1 MILEIK
7 MNNKEYQ
14 VIIERGILNKS
25 SSYLSA
31 NSLDIKNRK
40 TLILTDDGIPVQYVD
55 ILKENIANQ
64 NNDNVFVYTIKQ
76 GEESKSFA
84 NYSSIIDYLID
95 NEFTRTDCVIAL
107 GGGVVGDLA
116 GFVSATYM
124 RGIAFY
130 NIPTTLLAQVD
141 SSIGG
146 KTAIDKKGYKNLV
159 GAFYP
164 PEKVLIDP
172 NVLSTL
178 DKRQFMAGL
187 VEALKMGLTSDK
199 ELYELIKNSNNIY
212 KDIDTVIEKALLV
225 KKDVVE
231 KDPHEKHLRKILNFG
246 HTIGHAIESS
256 GKFNLLHGECV
267 GIGLLYMTPVNL
279 QNEIKDV
286 LVKYN
291 LPTKESIANTITNDD
306 LFKYISLDKKR
317 SNKDITIVEVKEPGT
332 FEINKISLDEIKNYL

>member
-1 MILEIK
+1 MVLDIIMK
-7 MNNKEYQ
+7 DKEYQ
-14 VIIERGILNKS
+14 VIIERGILNKAS
-25 SSYLSA
+25 SVLGF
-31 NSLDIKNRK
+31 DKK
-40 TLILTDDGIPVQYVD
+40 TSKILIVTDDGIPVKYVD
-55 ILKENIANQ
+55 TLKNNIINTNS
-64 NNDNVFVYTIKQ
+64 NNTVFVYTIKQ
-76 GEESKSFA
+76 GEESKSFI
-84 NYSSIIDYLID
+84 NYSSILDYLID
-95 NEFTRTDCVIAL
+95 NEFTRTDTVIAL

-124 RGIAFY
+124 RGISFI
-130 NIPTTLLAQVD
+130 NIPTTLLSQVD

-172 NVLSTL
+172 NVLATL

-199 ELYELIKNSNNIY
+199 DLYELIKTSNDIY
-212 KDIDTVIEKALLV
+212 KDIDIVIEKALRV

-267 GIGLLYMTPVNL
+267 GIGLLYMVPTDL
-279 QNEIKDV
+279 EEEIKDV
-286 LVKYN
+286 LIKYN
-291 LPTKESIANTITNDD
+291 LPTKSDIENTISKED

-317 SNKDITIVEVKEPGT
+317 SNKDITIIEVKVPGT
-332 FEINKISLDEIKNYL
+332 FEINKINLEEIKNYL

>member
-1 MILEIK
+1 MVLDIIMK
-7 MNNKEYQ
+7 DKEYQ
-14 VIIERGILNKS
+14 VIIERGILNKAS
-25 SSYLSA
+25 SVLGF
-31 NSLDIKNRK
+31 DKK
-40 TLILTDDGIPVQYVD
+40 TSKILIVTDDGIPVKYVD
-55 ILKENIANQ
+55 TLKNNIISTNS
-64 NNDNVFVYTIKQ
+64 NNTVFVYTIKQ
-76 GEESKSFA
+76 GEESKSFI
-84 NYSSIIDYLID
+84 NYSSILDYLID
-95 NEFTRTDCVIAL
+95 NEFTRTDTVIAL

-124 RGIAFY
+124 RGISFI
-130 NIPTTLLAQVD
+130 NIPTTLLSQVD

-172 NVLSTL
+172 NVLATL

-199 ELYELIKNSNNIY
+199 DLYELIKTSNDIY
-212 KDIDTVIEKALLV
+212 KDIDIVIEKALRV

-267 GIGLLYMTPVNL
+267 GIGLLYMVPTDL
-279 QNEIKDV
+279 EEEIKAV
-286 LVKYN
+286 LIKYN
-291 LPTKESIANTITNDD
+291 LPTKSDIENTISKED

-317 SNKDITIVEVKEPGT
+317 SNKDITIIEVKVPGT
-332 FEINKISLDEIKNYL
+332 FEINKINLEEIKNYL

>member
-1 MILEIK
+1 MVLDIIMK
-7 MNNKEYQ
+7 DKEYQ
-14 VIIERGILNKS
+14 VIIERGILNKAS
-25 SSYLSA
+25 SVLGF
-31 NSLDIKNRK
+31 DKK
-40 TLILTDDGIPVQYVD
+40 TSKILIVTDDGIPVQYVD
-55 ILKENIANQ
+55 TLKKNIINSNS
-64 NNDNVFVYTIKQ
+64 NNTVFVYTIKQ
-76 GEESKSFA
+76 GEESKSFI
-84 NYSSIIDYLID
+84 NYSSILDYLID
-95 NEFTRTDCVIAL
+95 NEFTRTDTVIAL

-124 RGIAFY
+124 RGISFI
-130 NIPTTLLAQVD
+130 NIPTTLLSQVD

-172 NVLSTL
+172 NVLATL

-199 ELYELIKNSNNIY
+199 DLYELIKTSNDIY
-212 KDIDTVIEKALLV
+212 KDIDIVIEKALRV

-267 GIGLLYMTPVNL
+267 GIGLLYMVPTDL
-279 QNEIKDV
+279 EEEIKAV
-286 LVKYN
+286 LIKYN
-291 LPTKESIANTITNDD
+291 LPTKSDIENIISKED

-317 SNKDITIVEVKEPGT
+317 SNKDITIIEVKVPGT
-332 FEINKISLDEIKNYL
+332 FEINKINLEEIKNYL

>member
-1 MILEIK
+1 MVLDIIMK
-7 MNNKEYQ
+7 DKEYQ
-14 VIIERGILNKS
+14 VIIERGILNKAGS
-25 SSYLSA
+25 VLGF
-31 NSLDIKNRK
+31 DKK
-40 TLILTDDGIPVQYVD
+40 TSKILIVTDDGIPVQYVD
-55 ILKENIANQ
+55 TLKNNIINTNS
-64 NNDNVFVYTIKQ
+64 NNTVFVYTIKQ
-76 GEESKSFA
+76 GEESKSFI
-84 NYSSIIDYLID
+84 NYSSILDYLID
-95 NEFTRTDCVIAL
+95 NEFTRTDTVIAL

-124 RGIAFY
+124 RGISFI
-130 NIPTTLLAQVD
+130 NIPTTLLSQVD

-172 NVLSTL
+172 NVLATL

-199 ELYELIKNSNNIY
+199 DLYELIKTSNDIY
-212 KDIDTVIEKALLV
+212 KDIDIVIEKALRV

-267 GIGLLYMTPVNL
+267 GIGLLYMVPTDL
-279 QNEIKDV
+279 EEEIKSV
-286 LVKYN
+286 LIKYN
-291 LPTKESIANTITNDD
+291 LPTKSDIENTISKEA

-317 SNKDITIVEVKEPGT
+317 SNKDIAIIEVKVPGT
-332 FEINKISLDEIKNYL
+332 FEINKINLEEIKNYL

>member
-1 MILEIK
+1 MVLDIIMK
-7 MNNKEYQ
+7 DKEYQ
-14 VIIERGILNKS
+14 VIIERGILNKAS
-25 SSYLSA
+25 SVLGF
-31 NSLDIKNRK
+31 DKK
-40 TLILTDDGIPVQYVD
+40 TSKILIVTDDGIPVQYVD
-55 ILKENIANQ
+55 TLKNNIINTNS
-64 NNDNVFVYTIKQ
+64 NNTVFVYTIKQ
-76 GEESKSFA
+76 GEESKSFI
-84 NYSSIIDYLID
+84 NYSSILDYLID
-95 NEFTRTDCVIAL
+95 NEFTRTDTVIAL

-124 RGIAFY
+124 RGISFI
-130 NIPTTLLAQVD
+130 NIPTTLLSQVD

-172 NVLSTL
+172 NVLATL

-199 ELYELIKNSNNIY
+199 DLYELIKTSNDIY
-212 KDIDTVIEKALLV
+212 KDIDIVIEKALRV

-267 GIGLLYMTPVNL
+267 GIGLLYMVPSDL
-279 QNEIKDV
+279 EEEIKAV
-286 LVKYN
+286 LIKYN
-291 LPTKESIANTITNDD
+291 LPTKSDIENTISKED

-317 SNKDITIVEVKEPGT
+317 SNKDITIIEVKVPGT
-332 FEINKISLDEIKNYL
+332 FEINKINLEEIKNYL

>member
-1 MILEIK
+1 MVLDIIMK
-7 MNNKEYQ
+7 DKEYQ
-14 VIIERGILNKS
+14 VIIERGILNKAS
-25 SSYLSA
+25 SVLGF
-31 NSLDIKNRK
+31 DKK
-40 TLILTDDGIPVQYVD
+40 TSKILIVTDDGIPVQYVD
-55 ILKENIANQ
+55 TLKNNIISTNS
-64 NNDNVFVYTIKQ
+64 NNTVFVYTIKQ
-76 GEESKSFA
+76 GEESKSFI
-84 NYSSIIDYLID
+84 NYSSILDYLID
-95 NEFTRTDCVIAL
+95 NEFTRTDTVIAL

-124 RGIAFY
+124 RGISFI
-130 NIPTTLLAQVD
+130 NIPTTLLSQVD

-172 NVLSTL
+172 NVLATL

-199 ELYELIKNSNNIY
+199 DLYELIKTSNDIY
-212 KDIDTVIEKALLV
+212 KDIDIVIEKALRV

-267 GIGLLYMTPVNL
+267 GIGLLYMVPTDL
-279 QNEIKDV
+279 EEEIKAV
-286 LVKYN
+286 LIKYN
-291 LPTKESIANTITNDD
+291 LPTKSDIENTISKED

-317 SNKDITIVEVKEPGT
+317 SNKDITIIEVKVPGT
-332 FEINKISLDEIKNYL
+332 FEINKINLEEIKNYL

>member
-1 MILEIK
+1 MVLDIIMK
-7 MNNKEYQ
+7 DKEYQ
-14 VIIERGILNKS
+14 VIIERGILNKAS
-25 SSYLSA
+25 SVLGF
-31 NSLDIKNRK
+31 DKK
-40 TLILTDDGIPVQYVD
+40 TSKILIVTDDGIPVKYVD
-55 ILKENIANQ
+55 TLKNNIINTNS
-64 NNDNVFVYTIKQ
+64 NNTVFVYTIKQ
-76 GEESKSFA
+76 GEESKSFI
-84 NYSSIIDYLID
+84 NYSSILDYLID
-95 NEFTRTDCVIAL
+95 NEFTRTDTVIAL

-124 RGIAFY
+124 RGISFI
-130 NIPTTLLAQVD
+130 NIPTTLLSQVD

-172 NVLSTL
+172 NVLATL

-199 ELYELIKNSNNIY
+199 DLYELIKTSNDIY
-212 KDIDTVIEKALLV
+212 KDIDIVIEKALRV

-267 GIGLLYMTPVNL
+267 GIGLLYMVPTDL
-279 QNEIKDV
+279 EEEIKAV
-286 LVKYN
+286 LIKYN
-291 LPTKESIANTITNDD
+291 LPTKSDIENIISKED

-317 SNKDITIVEVKEPGT
+317 SNKDITIIEVKVPGT
-332 FEINKISLDEIKNYL
+332 FEINKINLEEIKNYL

>member
-1 MILEIK
+1 MVLDIIMK
-7 MNNKEYQ
+7 DKEYQ
-14 VIIERGILNKS
+14 VIIERGILNKAS
-25 SSYLSA
+25 SVLGF
-31 NSLDIKNRK
+31 DKK
-40 TLILTDDGIPVQYVD
+40 TSKILIVTDDGIPVQYVD
-55 ILKENIANQ
+55 TLKNNIINSNS
-64 NNDNVFVYTIKQ
+64 NNTVFVYTIKQ
-76 GEESKSFA
+76 GEESKSFI
-84 NYSSIIDYLID
+84 NYSSILDYLID
-95 NEFTRTDCVIAL
+95 NEFTRTDTVIAL

-124 RGIAFY
+124 RGISFI
-130 NIPTTLLAQVD
+130 NIPTTLLSQVD

-172 NVLSTL
+172 NVLATL

-199 ELYELIKNSNNIY
+199 DLYELIKTSNDIY
-212 KDIDTVIEKALLV
+212 KDIDIVIEKALRV

-256 GKFNLLHGECV
+256 EKFNLLHGECV
-267 GIGLLYMTPVNL
+267 GIGLLYMVPTDL
-279 QNEIKDV
+279 EEEIKAV
-286 LVKYN
+286 LIKYN
-291 LPTKESIANTITNDD
+291 LPTKSDIENTISKED

-317 SNKDITIVEVKEPGT
+317 SNKDITIIEVKVPGT
-332 FEINKISLDEIKNYL
+332 FEINRINLEEIKNYL

>member
-1 MILEIK
+1 MVLDIIMK
-7 MNNKEYQ
+7 DKEYQ
-14 VIIERGILNKS
+14 VIIERGILNKAS
-25 SSYLSA
+25 SVLGF
-31 NSLDIKNRK
+31 DKK
-40 TLILTDDGIPVQYVD
+40 TSKILIVTDDGIPVQYVD
-55 ILKENIANQ
+55 TLKNNIINTNS
-64 NNDNVFVYTIKQ
+64 NNTVFVYTIKQ
-76 GEESKSFA
+76 GEESKSFI
-84 NYSSIIDYLID
+84 NYSSILDYLID
-95 NEFTRTDCVIAL
+95 NEFTRTDTVIAL

-124 RGIAFY
+124 RGISFI
-130 NIPTTLLAQVD
+130 NIPTTLLSQVD

-172 NVLSTL
+172 NVLATL

-199 ELYELIKNSNNIY
+199 DLYELIKTSNDIY
-212 KDIDTVIEKALLV
+212 KDIDIVIEKALRV

-267 GIGLLYMTPVNL
+267 GIGLLYMVPTVL
-279 QNEIKDV
+279 EEEIKAV
-286 LVKYN
+286 LIKYN
-291 LPTKESIANTITNDD
+291 LPIKSDIENTISKED

-317 SNKDITIVEVKEPGT
+317 SNKDITIIEVKVPGT
-332 FEINKISLDEIKNYL
+332 FEINKINLEEIKNYL

>member
-1 MILEIK
+1 MVLDIIMK
-7 MNNKEYQ
+7 DKEYQ
-14 VIIERGILNKS
+14 VIIERGILNKAS
-25 SSYLSA
+25 SVLGFDKKVSK
-31 NSLDIKNRK
+31 I
-40 TLILTDDGIPVQYVD
+40 LIVTDDGIPVQYVD
-55 ILKENIANQ
+55 TLKNNIINTNS
-64 NNDNVFVYTIKQ
+64 NNTVFVYTIKQ
-76 GEESKSFA
+76 GEESKSFI
-84 NYSSIIDYLID
+84 NYSGILDYLID
-95 NEFTRTDCVIAL
+95 NEFTRTDTVIAL

-124 RGIAFY
+124 RGISFI
-130 NIPTTLLAQVD
+130 NIPTTLLSQVD

-172 NVLSTL
+172 NVLVTL

-199 ELYELIKNSNNIY
+199 DLYELIKTTNDIY
-212 KDIDTVIEKALLV
+212 KDIDIVIEKALRV

-267 GIGLLYMTPVNL
+267 GIGLLYMVPTDL
-279 QNEIKDV
+279 EEEIKDV
-286 LVKYN
+286 LIKYN
-291 LPTKESIANTITNDD
+291 LPTKSDIENIISKED

-317 SNKDITIVEVKEPGT
+317 SNKDITIIEVKGPGT
-332 FEINKISLDEIKNYL
+332 FEINKINLEEIKNYL

>member
-1 MILEIK
+1 MVLDIIMK
-7 MNNKEYQ
+7 DKEYQ
-14 VIIERGILNKS
+14 VIIERGILNKAGS
-25 SSYLSA
+25 VLGF
-31 NSLDIKNRK
+31 DKK
-40 TLILTDDGIPVQYVD
+40 TSKILIVTDDGIPVQYVD
-55 ILKENIANQ
+55 TLKNNIINTNS
-64 NNDNVFVYTIKQ
+64 NNTVFVYTIKQ
-76 GEESKSFA
+76 GEESKSFI
-84 NYSSIIDYLID
+84 NYSSILDYLID
-95 NEFTRTDCVIAL
+95 NEFTRTDTVIAL

-124 RGIAFY
+124 RGISFI
-130 NIPTTLLAQVD
+130 NIPTTLLSQVD

-172 NVLSTL
+172 NVLATL

-199 ELYELIKNSNNIY
+199 DLYELIKTSNDIY
-212 KDIDTVIEKALLV
+212 KDIDIVIEKALRV

-267 GIGLLYMTPVNL
+267 GIGLLYMVPTDL
-279 QNEIKDV
+279 EEEIKAV
-286 LVKYN
+286 LIKYN
-291 LPTKESIANTITNDD
+291 LPTKSDIENIISKED

-317 SNKDITIVEVKEPGT
+317 SNKDITIIEVKVPGT
-332 FEINKISLDEIKNYL
+332 FEINKINLEEIKNYL

>member
-1 MILEIK
+1 MVLDIIMK
-7 MNNKEYQ
+7 DKEYQ
-14 VIIERGILNKS
+14 VIIERGILNKAS
-25 SSYLSA
+25 SVLGF
-31 NSLDIKNRK
+31 DKK
-40 TLILTDDGIPVQYVD
+40 TSKILIVTDDGIPVQYVD
-55 ILKENIANQ
+55 TLKNNIISTNS
-64 NNDNVFVYTIKQ
+64 NNTVFVYTIKQ
-76 GEESKSFA
+76 GEESKSFI
-84 NYSSIIDYLID
+84 NYSSILDYLID
-95 NEFTRTDCVIAL
+95 NEFTRTDTVIAL

-124 RGIAFY
+124 RGISFI
-130 NIPTTLLAQVD
+130 NIPTTLLSQVD

-172 NVLSTL
+172 NVLATL

-187 VEALKMGLTSDK
+187 VEALKMGLTSDND
-199 ELYELIKNSNNIY
+199 LYELIKTSNDIY
-212 KDIDTVIEKALLV
+212 KDIDIVIEKALRV

-267 GIGLLYMTPVNL
+267 GIGLLYMVPSDL
-279 QNEIKDV
+279 EDEIKDV
-286 LVKYN
+286 LIKYN
-291 LPTKESIANTITNDD
+291 LPTKSDIENTISKED

-317 SNKDITIVEVKEPGT
+317 SNKDITIIEVKVPGT
-332 FEINKISLDEIKNYL
+332 FEINKINLEEIKNYL

>member
-1 MILEIK
+1 MVLDIIMK
-7 MNNKEYQ
+7 DKEYQ
-14 VIIERGILNKS
+14 VIIERGILDKAS
-25 SSYLSA
+25 SVLG
-31 NSLDIKNRK
+31 LDKK
-40 TLILTDDGIPVQYVD
+40 TCKILIVTDDGIPVQYVD
-55 ILKENIANQ
+55 TLKNNIINTNG
-64 NNDNVFVYTIKQ
+64 NNTVFVYTIKQ
-76 GEESKSFA
+76 GEESKSFI
-84 NYSSIIDYLID
+84 NYSSILDYLID
-95 NEFTRTDCVIAL
+95 NEFTRTDTVIAL

-124 RGIAFY
+124 RGISFI
-130 NIPTTLLAQVD
+130 NIPTTLLSQVD

-172 NVLSTL
+172 NVLATL

-199 ELYELIKNSNNIY
+199 DLYELIKTSNDIY
-212 KDIDTVIEKALLV
+212 KDIDIVIEKALRV

-267 GIGLLYMTPVNL
+267 GIGLLYMVPSDL
-279 QNEIKDV
+279 EEEIKAV
-286 LVKYN
+286 LIKYN
-291 LPTKESIANTITNDD
+291 LPTKSDIENTISKED

-317 SNKDITIVEVKEPGT
+317 SNKDITIIEVKVPGT
-332 FEINKISLDEIKNYL
+332 FEINKINLEEIKNYL

>member
-1 MILEIK
+1 MVLDIIMK
-7 MNNKEYQ
+7 DKEYQ
-14 VIIERGILNKS
+14 VIIERGILNKAS
-25 SSYLSA
+25 SVLGF
-31 NSLDIKNRK
+31 DKK
-40 TLILTDDGIPVQYVD
+40 TSKILIVTDDGIPVQYVD
-55 ILKENIANQ
+55 TLKNNIINSNS
-64 NNDNVFVYTIKQ
+64 NNTVFVYTIKQ
-76 GEESKSFA
+76 GEESKSFI
-84 NYSSIIDYLID
+84 NYSSILDYLID
-95 NEFTRTDCVIAL
+95 NEFTRTDTVIAL

-124 RGIAFY
+124 RGISFI
-130 NIPTTLLAQVD
+130 NIPTTLLSQVD

-172 NVLSTL
+172 NVLATL

-199 ELYELIKNSNNIY
+199 DLYELIKTSNDIY
-212 KDIDTVIEKALLV
+212 KDIDIVIEKALRV

-267 GIGLLYMTPVNL
+267 GIGLLYMVPTDL
-279 QNEIKDV
+279 EEEIKAV
-286 LVKYN
+286 LIKYN
-291 LPTKESIANTITNDD
+291 LPTKSDIENTISKED

-317 SNKDITIVEVKEPGT
+317 SNKDITIIEVKVPGT
-332 FEINKISLDEIKNYL
+332 FEINRINLEEIKNYL

>member
-1 MILEIK
+1 MVLDIIMK
-7 MNNKEYQ
+7 DKEYQ
-14 VIIERGILNKS
+14 VIIERGILNKAS
-25 SSYLSA
+25 SVLGF
-31 NSLDIKNRK
+31 DKK
-40 TLILTDDGIPVQYVD
+40 TCKILIVTDDGIPVQYID
-55 ILKENIANQ
+55 TLKNNIINTNS
-64 NNDNVFVYTIKQ
+64 NNTVFIYTIKQ

-84 NYSSIIDYLID
+84 NYSSILDYLID
-95 NEFTRTDCVIAL
+95 NEFTRTDTVIAL

-124 RGIAFY
+124 RGISFI
-130 NIPTTLLAQVD
+130 NIPTTLLSQVD

-172 NVLSTL
+172 NVLTTL

-199 ELYELIKNSNNIY
+199 DLYELIKTSNDIY
-212 KDIDTVIEKALLV
+212 KDIDIVIEKALRV

-267 GIGLLYMTPVNL
+267 GIGLLYMVPSDL
-279 QNEIKDV
+279 EDEIKDI
-286 LVKYN
+286 LEKYN
-291 LPTKESIANTITNDD
+291 LPTKSDIESTISKED

-317 SNKDITIVEVKEPGT
+317 SNKDITIIEVKVLGT
-332 FEINKISLDEIKNYL
+332 FEINKINLEEIKNYL

>member
-1 MILEIK
+1 MVLDIIMK
-7 MNNKEYQ
+7 DKEYQ
-14 VIIERGILNKS
+14 VIIERGILNKAS
-25 SSYLSA
+25 SVLGF
-31 NSLDIKNRK
+31 DKK
-40 TLILTDDGIPVQYVD
+40 TSKILIVTDDGIPVQYVD
-55 ILKENIANQ
+55 TLKKNIINSNS
-64 NNDNVFVYTIKQ
+64 NNTVFVYTIKQ
-76 GEESKSFA
+76 GEESKSFI
-84 NYSSIIDYLID
+84 NYSSILDYLID
-95 NEFTRTDCVIAL
+95 NEFTRTDTVIAL

-124 RGIAFY
+124 RGISFI
-130 NIPTTLLAQVD
+130 NIPTTLLSQVD

-172 NVLSTL
+172 NVLATL

-199 ELYELIKNSNNIY
+199 DLYELIKTSNDIY
-212 KDIDTVIEKALLV
+212 KDIDIVIEKALRV

-267 GIGLLYMTPVNL
+267 GIGLLYMVPTDL
-279 QNEIKDV
+279 EEEIKAV
-286 LVKYN
+286 LIKYN
-291 LPTKESIANTITNDD
+291 LPTKSDIENTISKED

-317 SNKDITIVEVKEPGT
+317 SNKDITIIEVKVPGT
-332 FEINKISLDEIKNYL
+332 FEINKINLEEIKTYL

>member
-1 MILEIK
+1 MVLDIIMK
-7 MNNKEYQ
+7 DKEYQ
-14 VIIERGILNKS
+14 VIIERGILNKAS
-25 SSYLSA
+25 SVLGF
-31 NSLDIKNRK
+31 DKK
-40 TLILTDDGIPVQYVD
+40 TSKILIVTDDGIPVQYVD
-55 ILKENIANQ
+55 TLKNNIINSNS
-64 NNDNVFVYTIKQ
+64 NNTVFVYTIKQ
-76 GEESKSFA
+76 GEESKSFI
-84 NYSSIIDYLID
+84 NYSSILDYLID
-95 NEFTRTDCVIAL
+95 NEFTRTDTVIAL

-124 RGIAFY
+124 RGISFI
-130 NIPTTLLAQVD
+130 NIPTTLLSQVD

-146 KTAIDKKGYKNLV
+146 KTAIDKQGYKNLV

-172 NVLSTL
+172 NVLATL

-199 ELYELIKNSNNIY
+199 DLYELIKTSNDIY
-212 KDIDTVIEKALLV
+212 KDIDIVIEKALRV

-256 GKFNLLHGECV
+256 EKFNLLHGECV
-267 GIGLLYMTPVNL
+267 GIGLLYMVPTDL
-279 QNEIKDV
+279 EEEIKTV
-286 LVKYN
+286 LIKYN
-291 LPTKESIANTITNDD
+291 LPTKSDIENTISKED

-317 SNKDITIVEVKEPGT
+317 SNKDITIIEVKVPGT
-332 FEINKISLDEIKNYL
+332 FEINRINLEEIKNYL

>member
-1 MILEIK
+1 MVLDIIMK
-7 MNNKEYQ
+7 DKEYQ
-14 VIIERGILNKS
+14 VIIERGILNKAS
-25 SSYLSA
+25 SVLGF
-31 NSLDIKNRK
+31 DKK
-40 TLILTDDGIPVQYVD
+40 TSKILIVTDDGIPVQYID
-55 ILKENIANQ
+55 TLKNNIINTNS
-64 NNDNVFVYTIKQ
+64 NNTVFVYTIKQ
-76 GEESKSFA
+76 GEESKSFI
-84 NYSSIIDYLID
+84 NYSSILDYLID
-95 NEFTRTDCVIAL
+95 NEFTRTDTVIAL

-124 RGIAFY
+124 RGISFI
-130 NIPTTLLAQVD
+130 NIPTTLLSQVD

-172 NVLSTL
+172 NVLATL

-199 ELYELIKNSNNIY
+199 DLYELIKTSNDIY
-212 KDIDTVIEKALLV
+212 KDIDIVIEKALCV

-267 GIGLLYMTPVNL
+267 GIGLLYMVPTDL
-279 QNEIKDV
+279 EEEIKAV
-286 LVKYN
+286 LIKYN
-291 LPTKESIANTITNDD
+291 LPTKSDIENTISKED

-317 SNKDITIVEVKEPGT
+317 SNKDITIIEVKVPGT
-332 FEINKISLDEIKNYL
+332 FEINKINLEEIKNYL

>member
-1 MILEIK
+1 MVLDIIMK
-7 MNNKEYQ
+7 DKEYQ
-14 VIIERGILNKS
+14 VIIERGILNKAS
-25 SSYLSA
+25 SVLGF
-31 NSLDIKNRK
+31 DKK
-40 TLILTDDGIPVQYVD
+40 TSKILIVTDDGIPVQYVD
-55 ILKENIANQ
+55 TLKNNIINTNS
-64 NNDNVFVYTIKQ
+64 NNTVFVYTIKQ
-76 GEESKSFA
+76 GEESKSFI
-84 NYSSIIDYLID
+84 NYSSILDYLID
-95 NEFTRTDCVIAL
+95 NEFTRTDTVIAL

-124 RGIAFY
+124 RGISFI
-130 NIPTTLLAQVD
+130 NIPTTLLSQVD

-172 NVLSTL
+172 NVLATL

-199 ELYELIKNSNNIY
+199 DLYELIKTTSDIY
-212 KDIDTVIEKALLV
+212 KDIDIVIEKALRV

-267 GIGLLYMTPVNL
+267 GIGLLYMVPSDL
-279 QNEIKDV
+279 EEEIKAV
-286 LVKYN
+286 LIKYN
-291 LPTKESIANTITNDD
+291 LPTKSDIENTISKED

-317 SNKDITIVEVKEPGT
+317 SNKDITIIEVKVPGT
-332 FEINKISLDEIKNYL
+332 FEINKINLEEIKNYL

>member
-1 MILEIK
+1 MVLDIIMK
-7 MNNKEYQ
+7 DKEYQ
-14 VIIERGILNKS
+14 VIIERGILNKAS
-25 SSYLSA
+25 SVLGF
-31 NSLDIKNRK
+31 DKK
-40 TLILTDDGIPVQYVD
+40 TSKILIVTDDGIPVKYVD
-55 ILKENIANQ
+55 TLKNNIINTNS
-64 NNDNVFVYTIKQ
+64 NNTVFVYTIKQ
-76 GEESKSFA
+76 GEESKSFI
-84 NYSSIIDYLID
+84 NYSSILDYLID
-95 NEFTRTDCVIAL
+95 NEFTRTDTVIAL

-124 RGIAFY
+124 RGISFI
-130 NIPTTLLAQVD
+130 NIPTTLLSQVD

-172 NVLSTL
+172 NVLATL

-199 ELYELIKNSNNIY
+199 DLYELIKTSNDIY
-212 KDIDTVIEKALLV
+212 KDIDIVIEKALRV

-267 GIGLLYMTPVNL
+267 GIGLLYMVPTDL
-279 QNEIKDV
+279 EEEIKDV
-286 LVKYN
+286 LIKYN
-291 LPTKESIANTITNDD
+291 LPTKSDIENTISKED

-317 SNKDITIVEVKEPGT
+317 SNKDITIIEVKGPGT
-332 FEINKISLDEIKNYL
+332 FEINKINLEEIKNYL

>member
-1 MILEIK
+1 MVLDIIMK
-7 MNNKEYQ
+7 DKEYQ
-14 VIIERGILNKS
+14 VIIERGILNKAS
-25 SSYLSA
+25 SVLGF
-31 NSLDIKNRK
+31 DKK
-40 TLILTDDGIPVQYVD
+40 TSKILIVTDDGIPVQYVD
-55 ILKENIANQ
+55 TLKTTIINTNS
-64 NNDNVFVYTIKQ
+64 NNTVFVYTIKQ
-76 GEESKSFA
+76 GEESKSFI
-84 NYSSIIDYLID
+84 NYSSILDYLID
-95 NEFTRTDCVIAL
+95 NEFTRTDTVIAL

-124 RGIAFY
+124 RGISFI
-130 NIPTTLLAQVD
+130 NIPTTLLSQVD

-172 NVLSTL
+172 NVLATL

-199 ELYELIKNSNNIY
+199 DLYELIKTSNDIY
-212 KDIDTVIEKALLV
+212 KDIDIVIEKALRV

-267 GIGLLYMTPVNL
+267 GIGLLYMVPSDL
-279 QNEIKDV
+279 EEEIKAV
-286 LVKYN
+286 LIKYN
-291 LPTKESIANTITNDD
+291 LPTKSDIENTISKED

-317 SNKDITIVEVKEPGT
+317 SNKDITIIEVKGPGT
-332 FEINKISLDEIKNYL
+332 FEINKINLEEIKNYL